1 MSSISK
7 LLRSELMKKELKFYT
22 SLPLFIIV
30 VCVMWG
36 VSLSLIYPFVVSFD
50 ATDFWWWVSVFLIY
64 GLSIG
69 LPILI
74 YPRTMS
80 KIHLDE
86 TGISKI
92 VFRKSKKQFI
102 KWEDVRDVQIL
113 TLPNGYAYVIISNS
127 QIKSESFEEVLKEKN
142 VIYFT
147 YNNEAVEFINDK
159 VRDRDLKL

>member
-1 MSSISK
+1 
-7 LLRSELMKKELKFYT
+7 MKKELKFYT

-50 ATDFWWWVSVFLIY
+50 AADFWWWVSVFLIY

-92 VFRKSKKQFI
+92 VFRKSKEQFI

-113 TLPNGYAYVIISNS
+113 TLPNNGYAYVIISNS
-127 QIKSESFEEVLKEKN
+127 QIKSKSFEEVLKEKN

>member
-1 MSSISK
+1 
-7 LLRSELMKKELKFYT
+7 MKKELKFYT

-50 ATDFWWWVSVFLIY
+50 AADFWWWVSVFLIY

-127 QIKSESFEEVLKEKN
+127 QIKSKSFEEVLKEKN

>member
-1 MSSISK
+1 
-7 LLRSELMKKELKFYT
+7 MKKELKFYT

-102 KWEDVRDVQIL
+102 KWEDVRDIQIL
-113 TLPNGYAYVIISNS
+113 TRPNGYAYVIISNS
-127 QIKSESFEEVLKEKN
+127 QIKSKSFEEVLKEKN

>member
-1 MSSISK
+1 
-7 LLRSELMKKELKFYT
+7 MKKELKFYT

-50 ATDFWWWVSVFLIY
+50 AADFWWWVSVFLIY

-92 VFRKSKKQFI
+92 VFRKSKEQFI

-127 QIKSESFEEVLKEKN
+127 QIKSKSFEEVLKEKN

>member
-1 MSSISK
+1 
-7 LLRSELMKKELKFYT
+7 MKKELKFYT

-30 VCVMWG
+30 ACVMWG
-36 VSLSLIYPFVVSFD
+36 ISLGLIYIFVVTFEASNFE
-50 ATDFWWWVSVFLIY
+50 WWLSVILTY

-102 KWEDVRDVQIL
+102 KWEDVCDAQIL
-113 TLPNGYAYVIISNS
+113 TRPSGYSYVIISNR
-127 QIKSESFEEVLKEKN
+127 QIKSKSFEEVLKEKN

-159 VRDRDLKL
+159 VRDRELKL

>member
-1 MSSISK
+1 
-7 LLRSELMKKELKFYT
+7 MKKELKFYT

-50 ATDFWWWVSVFLIY
+50 AADFWWWVSVFLIY

-86 TGISKI
+86 TGVSKI
-92 VFRKSKKQFI
+92 VFRKSKEQFI

-127 QIKSESFEEVLKEKN
+127 QIKSKSFEEVLEEKN

>member
-1 MSSISK
+1 
-7 LLRSELMKKELKFYT
+7 MKKELQFYT

-36 VSLSLIYPFVVSFD
+36 ISLSLIYPFVVSFD

-127 QIKSESFEEVLKEKN
+127 QIKSKSFEEVLKEKN

>member
-1 MSSISK
+1 
-7 LLRSELMKKELKFYT
+7 MKKELKFYT

-50 ATDFWWWVSVFLIY
+50 AADFWWWVSVFLIY

-86 TGISKI
+86 TGIGKI
-92 VFRKSKKQFI
+92 VFRKSKEQFI

-127 QIKSESFEEVLKEKN
+127 QIKSKSFEEVLKEKN

>member
-1 MSSISK
+1 
-7 LLRSELMKKELKFYT
+7 MKKELKFYT

-86 TGISKI
+86 TGVSKI
-92 VFRKSKKQFI
+92 VFRKSKEQFI

-127 QIKSESFEEVLKEKN
+127 QIKSKSFEEVLKEKN

>member
-1 MSSISK
+1 
-7 LLRSELMKKELKFYT
+7 MKKELKFYT

-50 ATDFWWWVSVFLIY
+50 AADFWWWVSVFLIY

-127 QIKSESFEEVLKEKN
+127 QIKSKSFEEVLKEKN

-147 YNNEAVEFINDK
+147 YNKEAVEFINDK

>member
-1 MSSISK
+1 
-7 LLRSELMKKELKFYT
+7 MKKELKFYT

-36 VSLSLIYPFVVSFD
+36 VSLSLIYPFIVSFD
-50 ATDFWWWVSVFLIY
+50 AADFWWWVSVFLIY

-86 TGISKI
+86 TGIGKI
-92 VFRKSKKQFI
+92 VFRKSKEQFI
-102 KWEDVRDVQIL
+102 KWEDVRDAQIL

-127 QIKSESFEEVLKEKN
+127 QIKSKSFEEVLKEKN

>member
-1 MSSISK
+1 
-7 LLRSELMKKELKFYT
+7 MKKELKFYT

-50 ATDFWWWVSVFLIY
+50 ASDFWWWVSVFLIY

-92 VFRKSKKQFI
+92 VFRKSKEQFI

-127 QIKSESFEEVLKEKN
+127 QIKSKSFEEVLKEKN

>member
-1 MSSISK
+1 M
-7 LLRSELMKKELKFYT
+7 RKELKFYT

-36 VSLSLIYPFVVSFD
+36 TSLSLTYPFWVSFD
-50 ATDFWWWVSVFLIY
+50 ATDFWWWVAVILVY
-64 GLSIG
+64 GLAIG
-69 LPILI
+69 LPIMI

-92 VFRKSKKQFI
+92 VFRKSKAQFI
-102 KWEDVRDVQIL
+102 KWEDVCDVQIL
-113 TLPNGYAYVIISNS
+113 TRPNGYSYTIISNS
-127 QIKSESFEEVLKEKN
+127 QIKAKSFEEVLKEKN

-147 YNNEAVEFINDK
+147 YNDKAIEFINDK
-159 VRDRDLKL
+159 IRDNELNL

>member
-1 MSSISK
+1 
-7 LLRSELMKKELKFYT
+7 MKKELKFYT

-127 QIKSESFEEVLKEKN
+127 QIKSKSFEEVLKEKY

>member
-1 MSSISK
+1 
-7 LLRSELMKKELKFYT
+7 
-22 SLPLFIIV
+22 
-30 VCVMWG
+30 
-36 VSLSLIYPFVVSFD
+36 
-50 ATDFWWWVSVFLIY
+50 
-64 GLSIG
+64 
-69 LPILI
+69 
-74 YPRTMS
+74 MS

-92 VFRKSKKQFI
+92 VFRKSKEQFI
-102 KWEDVRDVQIL
+102 KWEDVRDAQIL

-127 QIKSESFEEVLKEKN
+127 QIKSKSFEEVLKEKN

>member
-1 MSSISK
+1 
-7 LLRSELMKKELKFYT
+7 MKKELKFYT

-36 VSLSLIYPFVVSFD
+36 ISLSLIYPFVITFD

-86 TGISKI
+86 TGVSKI
-92 VFRKSKKQFI
+92 VFRKSKEQFI

-127 QIKSESFEEVLKEKN
+127 QIKSKSFEEVLKEKN

-147 YNNEAVEFINDK
+147 YNKEAVEFINDK

>member
-1 MSSISK
+1 
-7 LLRSELMKKELKFYT
+7 MKKELKFYT

-36 VSLSLIYPFVVSFD
+36 ISLSLIYPFVITFD

-127 QIKSESFEEVLKEKN
+127 QIKSKSFEEVLKEKN

-147 YNNEAVEFINDK
+147 YNNEALEFINDK

>member
-1 MSSISK
+1 
-7 LLRSELMKKELKFYT
+7 MKNELKFYT
-22 SLPLFIIV
+22 SLPLFVLTTCI
-30 VCVMWG
+30 MWG
-36 VSLSLIYPFVVSFD
+36 MSLSCIYPLVVSFD
-50 ATDFWWWVSVFLIY
+50 AADFWWWLGVFLIY

-127 QIKSESFEEVLKEKN
+127 QIKSKSFEEVLKEKN

>member
-1 MSSISK
+1 
-7 LLRSELMKKELKFYT
+7 MKKELKFYT

-30 VCVMWG
+30 VCVMWV

-50 ATDFWWWVSVFLIY
+50 AADFWWWVSVFLIY

-92 VFRKSKKQFI
+92 VFRKSKEQFI

-127 QIKSESFEEVLKEKN
+127 QIKFKSFEEVLKEKN

>member
-1 MSSISK
+1 
-7 LLRSELMKKELKFYT
+7 MKKELKFYT

-36 VSLSLIYPFVVSFD
+36 ISLSLIYPFVITFD

-86 TGISKI
+86 TGVSKI
-92 VFRKSKKQFI
+92 VFRKSKEQFI

-127 QIKSESFEEVLKEKN
+127 QIKSKSFEEVLKEKN

-147 YNNEAVEFINDK
+147 YNNEVVEFINDK

>member
-1 MSSISK
+1 
-7 LLRSELMKKELKFYT
+7 MKKELKFYT
-22 SLPLFIIV
+22 SLPLFITV

-36 VSLSLIYPFVVSFD
+36 ISLSLIYPFVITFD

-92 VFRKSKKQFI
+92 VFRKRKEQFI
-102 KWEDVRDVQIL
+102 KWEDVRDAQIL

-127 QIKSESFEEVLKEKN
+127 QIKSKSFEEVLKEKN

>member
-1 MSSISK
+1 
-7 LLRSELMKKELKFYT
+7 MKKELKFYT

-36 VSLSLIYPFVVSFD
+36 VSLSIIYPIVVSFD
-50 ATDFWWWVSVFLIY
+50 ATDFWWWVFVFLIY

-92 VFRKSKKQFI
+92 VFRKSKEQFI
-102 KWEDVRDVQIL
+102 KWEDVRDAQIL

-127 QIKSESFEEVLKEKN
+127 QIKSKSFEEVLKEKN

>member
-1 MSSISK
+1 
-7 LLRSELMKKELKFYT
+7 MKKELKFYT

-92 VFRKSKKQFI
+92 VFRKSKEQFI

-127 QIKSESFEEVLKEKN
+127 QIKSKSFEEVLKEKN

>member
-1 MSSISK
+1 
-7 LLRSELMKKELKFYT
+7 MKKELKFYT

-30 VCVMWG
+30 VCVMWV
-36 VSLSLIYPFVVSFD
+36 VSLSLIYPFVLSFD
-50 ATDFWWWVSVFLIY
+50 AADFWWWVSVFLIY

-127 QIKSESFEEVLKEKN
+127 QIKSKSFEEVLKEKN

>member
-1 MSSISK
+1 
-7 LLRSELMKKELKFYT
+7 MKKELKFYT

-30 VCVMWG
+30 ICVMWG

-50 ATDFWWWVSVFLIY
+50 AADFWWWVSVFLIY

-86 TGISKI
+86 TGVSKI
-92 VFRKSKKQFI
+92 VSRKSKEQFI

-113 TLPNGYAYVIISNS
+113 TLPNGYAYVVISNS
-127 QIKSESFEEVLKEKN
+127 QIESKSFEEVLKEKN

-147 YNNEAVEFINDK
+147 YNNEAVGFINDK
-159 VRDRDLKL
+159 IQDKGLKL

>member
-1 MSSISK
+1 
-7 LLRSELMKKELKFYT
+7 MKKELKFYT

-36 VSLSLIYPFVVSFD
+36 VSLSLIYPFIVSFD
-50 ATDFWWWVSVFLIY
+50 AADFWWWVSVFLIY

-80 KIHLDE
+80 KMHLDE
-86 TGISKI
+86 TGIGKI

-113 TLPNGYAYVIISNS
+113 TRPNGYAYVIISNS
-127 QIKSESFEEVLKEKN
+127 QIKSKSFEEVLKEKN

>member
-1 MSSISK
+1 
-7 LLRSELMKKELKFYT
+7 MKKELKFYT

-36 VSLSLIYPFVVSFD
+36 VSLSLIYPFVITFD

-92 VFRKSKKQFI
+92 VFRKSKEQFI

-127 QIKSESFEEVLKEKN
+127 QIKSKSFEEVLKEKN

>member
-1 MSSISK
+1 
-7 LLRSELMKKELKFYT
+7 MKKELKFYT

-50 ATDFWWWVSVFLIY
+50 AADFWWWVAVILIY

-69 LPILI
+69 FPIMI

-92 VFRKSKKQFI
+92 VFRKSKEQFI

-127 QIKSESFEEVLKEKN
+127 QIKSKSFEEVLKEKN

>member
-1 MSSISK
+1 
-7 LLRSELMKKELKFYT
+7 MKKELKFYT

-50 ATDFWWWVSVFLIY
+50 ATDFWWWVEVFLIY

-92 VFRKSKKQFI
+92 VFRKSKEQFI
-102 KWEDVRDVQIL
+102 KWEDVHDAQIL

-127 QIKSESFEEVLKEKN
+127 QIKSKSFEEVLKEKN

>member
-1 MSSISK
+1 
-7 LLRSELMKKELKFYT
+7 MKKELKFYT

-80 KIHLDE
+80 KIYLDE

-102 KWEDVRDVQIL
+102 KWEDVRDIQIL
-113 TLPNGYAYVIISNS
+113 TRPNGYAYVIISNS
-127 QIKSESFEEVLKEKN
+127 QIKSKSFEEVLKEKN

>member
-1 MSSISK
+1 
-7 LLRSELMKKELKFYT
+7 MKKELKFYT

-30 VCVMWG
+30 VCVMWV
-36 VSLSLIYPFVVSFD
+36 VSLSPIYPFVVSFD

-92 VFRKSKKQFI
+92 VFRKSKEQFI

-127 QIKSESFEEVLKEKN
+127 QIKSKSFEEVLKEKN

>member
-1 MSSISK
+1 
-7 LLRSELMKKELKFYT
+7 MKKELKFYT

-36 VSLSLIYPFVVSFD
+36 ISLSLIYPFVVSFD
-50 ATDFWWWVSVFLIY
+50 AVDIWWWVSVFLIY

-86 TGISKI
+86 TGIGKI
-92 VFRKSKKQFI
+92 VFRKSKEQFI

-127 QIKSESFEEVLKEKN
+127 QIKSKSFEEVLKEKN

-159 VRDRDLKL
+159 VRDRNLKL

>member
-1 MSSISK
+1 
-7 LLRSELMKKELKFYT
+7 MKKELKFYT

-92 VFRKSKKQFI
+92 VFRKSKEQFI

-127 QIKSESFEEVLKEKN
+127 QIKSKSFEEVLKEKN

-159 VRDRDLKL
+159 IQDKGLKL

>member
-1 MSSISK
+1 
-7 LLRSELMKKELKFYT
+7 MKKELKFYT

-102 KWEDVRDVQIL
+102 KWEDVRGVQIL

-127 QIKSESFEEVLKEKN
+127 QIKSKSFEEVLKEKN

>member
-1 MSSISK
+1 
-7 LLRSELMKKELKFYT
+7 MKKELKFYT

-50 ATDFWWWVSVFLIY
+50 ASDFWWWVSVFLIY

-69 LPILI
+69 LPIMI

-92 VFRKSKKQFI
+92 VFRKSKEQFI

-127 QIKSESFEEVLKEKN
+127 QIKSKSFEEVLKEKN

>member
-1 MSSISK
+1 
-7 LLRSELMKKELKFYT
+7 MKKELKFYT

-36 VSLSLIYPFVVSFD
+36 ISLSLIYPFVVSFD
-50 ATDFWWWVSVFLIY
+50 ATDFWWWVAVILIY

-86 TGISKI
+86 TGVSKI
-92 VFRKSKKQFI
+92 VFRKSKEQFI

-113 TLPNGYAYVIISNS
+113 TLPNGCAYVIISNS
-127 QIKSESFEEVLKEKN
+127 QIKSKSFEEVLKEKM
-142 VIYFT
+142 
-147 YNNEAVEFINDK
+147 
-159 VRDRDLKL
+159 

>member
-1 MSSISK
+1 
-7 LLRSELMKKELKFYT
+7 MKKELKFYT

-86 TGISKI
+86 TGVSKI
-92 VFRKSKKQFI
+92 VFRKSKEQFI

-127 QIKSESFEEVLKEKN
+127 QIKSKSFEEVLKEKN

-159 VRDRDLKL
+159 IQDKGLKL

>member
-1 MSSISK
+1 
-7 LLRSELMKKELKFYT
+7 MKKELKFYT

-36 VSLSLIYPFVVSFD
+36 ISLSLIYPFVITFD

-102 KWEDVRDVQIL
+102 KWEDVYDAQIL
-113 TLPNGYAYVIISNS
+113 TRPNGYSYVIISNR
-127 QIKSESFEEVLKEKN
+127 QIKSNSFEEVLKEKN

-147 YNNEAVEFINDK
+147 YNNEAVEFINDNI
-159 VRDRDLKL
+159 RDRYLKL